1 MVRRQID
8 TEVVDGHASI
18 VIESTLPPTAAH
30 EALGYEGAV
39 VLVFSHDAGLAR
51 VVRTVSAGRYPIRI
65 INEWND
71 LLHQVDNGAARIVL
85 LDVDALSTNADEALA
100 ELNRAADWLVLV
112 VAAKQAQAQDFMQFW
127 SERRIHRLLIK
138 PAAAGITRLLLE
150 SAFARFVELRELHEN
165 TDSMEIPAG
174 LLAADDAPA
183 PKRTGSKPLFA
194 AVGAAGLISVV
205 VALWLLGP
213 FGAEDSADTPRE
225 SVGPAPTGADERQ
238 VGTDNEAMRDA
249 ASEMRNGFDDLLDL
263 GLAAESR
270 GQITAP
276 IGDNALDYYRSILIQ
291 APNHTVARER
301 LNAILESLFVAAE
314 SQILDRDFVAAE
326 QTLSMIRRGDPPG
339 TRLKFLTEQLA
350 ALSADS
356 FSRADMADSVV
367 RTDGPGGSEPAETAS
382 QAELRS
388 VLTLAQLRLDE
399 GRLLE
404 PPGDSARDYLLRA
417 VDLGLEG
424 SESQRFAA
432 EFARQAA
439 AAMPALLKG
448 GDFRLAQKL
457 LDAAGV
463 LGAGT
468 AELAVFESRIAAGL
482 ADQSRKRDASLHEEA
497 LSRIAAGRFF
507 GSEDSAAGLLDQLR
521 SRDADPELITDLEGR
536 LTNAIAQGV
545 RDAIT
550 AQEWDEADSLLQA
563 FAAAGLESAVGNDLE
578 TNIAI
583 ARRQQRYLDE
593 VAPVGE
599 LEVVRSR
606 PADYPRAARA
616 AGVTGWVDVHFTVD
630 SNGAT
635 RDIEIVGAE
644 PAGAFEDVATA
655 AVAEYEFVPFELDQH
670 VYERRLRLRMRFE
683 LN

>member
-18 VIESTLPPTAAH
+18 VIESTLPPTSAH
-30 EALGYEGAV
+30 EALGYEGAI
-39 VLVFSHDAGLAR
+39 VLVFSHDAALAR

-65 INEWND
+65 INEWSD
-71 LLHQVDNGAARIVL
+71 LLHQVGSGAARIVL

-112 VAAKQAQAQDFMQFW
+112 IAAKQAQAQDFMQFW

-150 SAFARFVELRELHEN
+150 SAFARFIELRELHEN

-174 LLAADDAPA
+174 LLAADEAPA
-183 PKRTGSKPLFA
+183 RARRKPLLA
-194 AVGAAGLISVV
+194 AVGAAALISVV
-205 VALWLLGP
+205 MALWLLDP
-213 FGAEDSADTPRE
+213 FNSGDSADTARE
-225 SVGPAPTGADERQ
+225 PVGPARARADEQQ
-238 VGTDNEAMRDA
+238 VRADDDAMRGA
-249 ASEMRNGFDDLLDL
+249 ASEVPDSFDDLLQL

-270 GQITAP
+270 GQIAEP

-291 APNHTVARER
+291 APNHSVARER
-301 LNAILESLFVAAE
+301 LNAILESLFVTAE

-326 QTLSMIRRGDPPG
+326 QTLALIRRGDPPG
-339 TRLKFLTEQLA
+339 TRLKFLSEQLA
-350 ALSADS
+350 ALSAES
-356 FSRADMADSVV
+356 PSRAAAADPVA
-367 RTDGPGGSEPAETAS
+367 RTNEADGFGPAATAA

-388 VLTLAQLRLDE
+388 VLTLAQLRLNE
-399 GRLLE
+399 GRLAE

-424 SESQRFAA
+424 PESQRFAA

-439 AAMPALLKG
+439 GALPALLEG
-448 GDFRLAQKL
+448 GQFRLAQGL

-463 LGAGT
+463 LGADK
-468 AELAVFESRIAAGL
+468 AELAAFEARIAAGL
-482 ADQSRKRDASLHEEA
+482 AEQSRKVDESLHAEA
-497 LSRIAAGRFF
+497 LSRIAAGRLFD
-507 GSEDSAAGLLDQLR
+507 SEDSAAGLLDRLR
-521 SRDADPELITDLEGR
+521 SRGADPALITDVEAR
-536 LTNAIAQGV
+536 LTNALAQGV
-545 RDAIT
+545 REAIT
-550 AQEWDEADSLLQA
+550 AQQWDEADSLLET
-563 FAAAGLESAVGNDLE
+563 FAAAGLDSAVASGLE
-578 TNIAI
+578 TNVAI

-599 LEVVRSR
+599 LTVVRSR
-606 PADYPRAARA
+606 PAEYPRAARA

-630 SNGAT
+630 RTGAT